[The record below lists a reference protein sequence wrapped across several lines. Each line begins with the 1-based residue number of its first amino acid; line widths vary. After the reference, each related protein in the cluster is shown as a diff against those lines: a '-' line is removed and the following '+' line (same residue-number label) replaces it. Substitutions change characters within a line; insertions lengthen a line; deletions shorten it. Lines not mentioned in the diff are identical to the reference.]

1 MNALLYLVS
10 SREKRYAKVPNLSP
24 STKFFYTITATDVP
38 AEAIVPKAHF
48 TVMHWS
54 MPEDAFAIALV
65 GDVGVQWTAPLTK
78 MALNM
83 DKTFEALIMPGD
95 LTYVISHSLAHTT
108 SLPRTH
114 SLTLAHIVSL
124 SHTHTVSPSFSLEP
138 PSLSLTHTLA
148 LTSTRSVCAAHALW
162 VLHTLC
168 GCCFVFLLLPHTH
181 IHTHT
186 CASCSFTLCC
196 SHARTHARTHACT
209 HTRYGN
215 GNPRKWDE
223 YMQGMQTTFSRV
235 PLFTCPGK
243 HHPTGILLN
252 RGTDEVPRT
261 L

>member
-54 MPEDAFAIALV
+54 MPEDAFAIAVV

-95 LTYVISHSLAHTT
+95 LTYVISHSPAHTT

-114 SLTLAHIVSL
+114 SLTLAHTVSL
-124 SHTHTVSPSFSLEP
+124 SLTHTVSPSFSLEP

-148 LTSTRSVCAAHALW
+148 LTSTRSVGAALSFCCFHIHIYT
-162 VLHTLC
+162 HTLARLAHLHY
-168 GCCFVFLLLPHTH
+168 V
-181 IHTHT
+181 
-186 CASCSFTLCC
+186 ARTLV
-196 SHARTHARTHACT
+196 RTHARTHA
-209 HTRYGN
+209 HTQDTAMETRAN
-215 GNPRKWDE
+215 GMSICRGCRQHSPGSL
-223 YMQGMQTTFSRV
+223 YSRALV
-235 PLFTCPGK
+235 NTIPPAFC
-243 HHPTGILLN
+243 
-252 RGTDEVPRT
+252 
-261 L
+261 

>member
-54 MPEDAFAIALV
+54 MPEDAFAIAVV

-95 LTYVISHSLAHTT
+95 LTYVISHSPAHTT

-114 SLTLAHIVSL
+114 SLTLAHTVSL
-124 SHTHTVSPSFSLEP
+124 SLTHTVSPSFSLEP

-148 LTSTRSVCAAHALW
+148 LTSTRSVGAAHALW
-162 VLHTLC
+162 VLLC
-168 GCCFVFLLLPHTH
+168 LFVASTYTYTHTH
-181 IHTHT
+181 LRVLLIYIMLL
-186 CASCSFTLCC
+186 ARSY
-196 SHARTHARTHACT
+196 ARTHARMHTHKIRQWKPAQM
-209 HTRYGN
+209 G
-215 GNPRKWDE
+215 
-223 YMQGMQTTFSRV
+223 
-235 PLFTCPGK
+235 
-243 HHPTGILLN
+243 
-252 RGTDEVPRT
+252 
-261 L
+261 